1 MNKNH
6 QSKLDEEMVDLGKE
20 RYHRNLRKS
29 VDNELESTTP
39 VGQRLLSEA
48 IGVLAEEIKV
58 WLHNAERSA
67 GRRHRAFE
75 FIRVLPVDVVAAL
88 ASRCILDSISVEK
101 KITNTATS
109 IGRLLEDEH
118 KFRTMRE
125 DEPALWL
132 QLNRVLKNTRSS
144 KTKTK
149 FIRNS
154 IRYHKLVLPQWS
166 LKEATAV
173 GLTLIELMRQ
183 STSLIDIK
191 TRTDIRGKSY
201 TFICPSK
208 DVLRWLKDSHEYNEL
223 LSPVWLPMVERPVDW
238 NNPYIGG
245 YRATNHIRRP
255 LIKTSDSEYLE
266 ELANTDLTDMYT
278 AINNVQQTRFDVDDF
293 VSHAFKN
300 VWDNELAIG
309 GVPSMENEPI
319 PPKPLNIGTDTESR
333 RVWRKAAARTH
344 FENERMESKRL
355 QAMKVLQLSEKF
367 KNDIIRFPHSIDF
380 RARGYPIPG
389 YLQPQGPDWAS
400 SLLSFTQGKKLSTKG
415 VQWLYRHVASKWG
428 LDKKS
433 FEEREQWTEQNMG
446 LIRKIG
452 GDAMSEMAWADADSP
467 WKFLKACREVYLLHE
482 TGSSFISHLPLGAD
496 AVNQGLQIYSIL
508 LRDNVGAKATNVI
521 PTSTPEDTYDT
532 VAIKVREK
540 LYAENSEYGNKWLT
554 FGIDRTTVKR
564 QTMTVVYSSTFYSCR
579 SYTAEW
585 FYDRLKTGK
594 DNPFG
599 EETYK
604 PCNYLAEKI
613 WEAIG
618 EVVESARV
626 AMDWMKDCCAI
637 CLDNGVVPRWTTPLG
652 FPVKMNYEKTDKCT
666 IKTLVYGTLRQ
677 HRLRIPNGD
686 PNRRRIMN
694 AMCPNFIH
702 SLDGFG
708 GLLGG
713 VVLEC
718 FSQGI
723 KSFSSTHDEYEV
735 LAEDMDTL
743 HNCIRSVSVEIF
755 SENLLEKLRNELTYF
770 LPSGIVLPEVP
781 VLGSLEITDILK
793 SKYYFN

>member
-1 MNKNH
+1 MKKNH

-20 RYHRNLRKS
+20 RYRRTVRKAKEGS
-29 VDNELESTTP
+29 LETTTS
-39 VGQRLLSEA
+39 VGQRLLGEA
-48 IGVLAEEIKV
+48 IGILAEEIEV
-58 WLHNAERSA
+58 WVHNAGESP
-67 GRRHRAFE
+67 GRRHRAYE
-75 FIRVLPVDVVAAL
+75 FIKLLPVDVVAAL
-88 ASRCILDSISVEK
+88 ASRCILDSITVEK
-101 KITNTATS
+101 KITSTATS

-118 KFRTMRE
+118 KFRVMQE
-125 DEPALWL
+125 QEPALWQ

-183 STSLIDIK
+183 STGVIDIK

-208 DVLRWLKDSHEYNEL
+208 DVLQWLKDSHEYNEL

-266 ELANTDLTDMYT
+266 ELANTDLNDMYT
-278 AINNVQQTRFDVDDF
+278 AINNVQQTRFSVDG
-293 VSHAFKN
+293 SLLGTFKT
-300 VWDNELAIG
+300 VWTNELAIG

-319 PPKPLNIGTDTESR
+319 PPKPKDIGTNEEAR
-333 RVWRKAAARTH
+333 RIWRKSAARTH

-355 QAMKVLQLSEKF
+355 QAMKVLQLAEKF
-367 KNDIIRFPHSIDF
+367 QNDVIRMPHSIDF
-380 RARGYPIPG
+380 RARGYPIPS

-400 SLLSFTQGKKLSTKG
+400 SLLSFTEGKPLSDRG
-415 VQWLYRHVASKWG
+415 VQWLYRHVASTWG
-428 LDKKS
+428 LDKTT
-433 FEEREQWTEQNMG
+433 FEERERWTEQNIE
-446 LIRKIG
+446 LIKSIG
-452 GDAMSEMAWADADSP
+452 KDAMSNMTWADADSP
-467 WKFLKACREVYLLHE
+467 WKFLKACKEVHLLHE
-482 TGSSFISHLPLGAD
+482 EGKKFISHLPIGAD
-496 AVNQGLQIYSIL
+496 AVNQGLQLYSIL

-521 PTSTPEDTYDT
+521 PTALPEDIYNT
-532 VAIKVREK
+532 VAIRVREK
-540 LYAENSEYGNKWLT
+540 LYADNSEDGNKWLT
-554 FGIDRTTVKR
+554 FGIDRKTVKR

-579 SYTAEW
+579 AYTAEW
-585 FYDRLKTGK
+585 FYDQIKSGK
-594 DNPFG
+594 QNPFG
-599 EETYK
+599 EETYR

-613 WEAIG
+613 WDSIG

-626 AMDWMKDCCAI
+626 AMDWMKECCAI
-637 CLDNGVVPRWTTPLG
+637 CLDYGVVPRWTTPLG

-666 IKTLVYGTLRQ
+666 IKTLVCGTLRQ

-702 SLDGFG
+702 SLDGYG

-713 VVLEC
+713 VVLES
-718 FSQGI
+718 FSRGI
-723 KSFSSTHDEYEV
+723 KSFSATHDEYEV

-743 HNCIRSVSVEIF
+743 HNCIRSVSVEMF
-755 SENLLEKLRNELTYF
+755 SENLLEKLRKELTYF
-770 LPSGIVLPEVP
+770 LPSDIVLPEVP
-781 VLGSLEITDILK
+781 ALGSLEITDILK

>member
-1 MNKNH
+1 MKNH
-6 QSKLDEEMVDLGKE
+6 QSKLDEEMVRLGKE
-20 RYHRNLRKS
+20 RYHRGVRKARE
-29 VDNELESTTP
+29 NGLESTTN

-48 IGVLAEEIKV
+48 MVVLSEEIEV
-58 WLHNAERSA
+58 WLHNASESP
-67 GRRHRAFE
+67 GRRHRAFP
-75 FIRVLPVDVVAAL
+75 FINSLPTDVVSGL

-101 KITNTATS
+101 KITSTATA
-109 IGRLLEDEH
+109 IGRLLEDEL
-118 KFRTMRE
+118 KFRTMKE
-125 DEPALWL
+125 EEPALWQ

-154 IRYHKLVLPQWS
+154 IKYHKLVLPQWS
-166 LKEATAV
+166 LKEATSV

-183 STSLIDIK
+183 STGLIDIK
-191 TRTDIRGKSY
+191 TRTDVRGKSY
-201 TFICPSK
+201 TFICPSD
-208 DVLRWLKDSHEYNEL
+208 DVIHWLKNSHKYNEL

-255 LIKTSDSEYLE
+255 LIKTVDKAYLE
-266 ELANTDLTDMYT
+266 ELAETDLTDVYS
-278 AINNVQQTRFDVDDF
+278 AINNTQQTGFTID
-293 VSHAFKN
+293 AFLSDTFN
-300 VWDNELAIG
+300 TVWDKELAIG

-319 PPKPLNIGTDTESR
+319 PPKPTDIGKNEESR
-333 RVWRKAAARTH
+333 RIWRKTAARTH

-355 QAMKVLQLSEKF
+355 QAMKVLQLAGKF
-367 KNDIIRFPHSIDF
+367 KNDVIRFPLGLDF
-380 RARGYPIPG
+380 RARGYPVPS
-389 YLQPQGPDWAS
+389 YLNPQGTDWAS
-400 SLLSFTQGKKLSTKG
+400 SLLSFKQGKKLSDNG
-415 VQWLYRHVASKWG
+415 VKWLYRHVASAWG

-433 FEEREQWTEQNMG
+433 FEEREKWTEGNLE
-446 LIRKIG
+446 LIRRIG
-452 GDAMSEMAWADADSP
+452 KDSMSEMTWSDADSP

-482 TGSSFISHLPLGAD
+482 EGKDFISHLPVGAD

-508 LRDNVGAKATNVI
+508 QRDNVGAKATNVI
-521 PTSTPEDTYDT
+521 PTAEPEDIYNT

-554 FGIDRTTVKR
+554 FGIDRKTVKR
-564 QTMTVVYSSTFYSCR
+564 QTMTVVYSATFYSCR

-585 FYDRLKTGK
+585 FYDELKSGK

-599 EETYK
+599 EETYN

-613 WEAIG
+613 WDSIG
-618 EVVESARV
+618 EVVQSARV
-626 AMDWMKDCCAI
+626 IMDWMKECCGI
-637 CLDNGVVPRWTTPLG
+637 CLDYGVVPRWTTPLG

-666 IKTLVYGTLRQ
+666 IKTLVCGTLRQ

-702 SLDGFG
+702 SLDGYG

-718 FSQGI
+718 FSRGI

-735 LAEDMDTL
+735 LAEDMEVL
-743 HNCIRSVSVEIF
+743 HSCIRSVSVEIF
-755 SENLLEKLRNELTYF
+755 SQNLLENLRNDLTYL
-770 LPSGIVLPEVP
+770 LPSDIVLPEVP
-781 VLGSLEITDILK
+781 ALGTLEITDILK